1 MSENNSYQGDVE
13 LYPPAL
19 EALETTDFERLV
31 YLEELNPILLL
42 SFQKHVMK
50 TLEIL
55 LHTSNQDGQ
64 SYRLVTGFT
73 GTGKSTLFK
82 AFLEKHPP
90 IDLDLGIK
98 SRPVLYVVTPPAASG
113 HLLCAEI
120 LRQAGVWTPMV
131 RKNENL
137 LPHVVTALRAQNVK
151 ILIIDE
157 MQHAN
162 LAKAGPMTG
171 ALLDAIKYLGEVLD
185 ISIVC
190 GGTYSIST
198 MMLMED
204 PPLERRFGQP
214 LEIPL
219 LDRSRTLPGFVKGIQ
234 RALPLRKHRDL
245 CTDEMLDL
253 IANTVN
259 MTSDSVVRLLKTAA
273 NWAIETGEERITKK
287 LIKKIEWQKMPL
299 DDNESWTQRHSR
311 R

>member
-1 MSENNSYQGDVE
+1 
-13 LYPPAL
+13 
-19 EALETTDFERLV
+19 
-31 YLEELNPILLL
+31 
-42 SFQKHVMK
+42 
-50 TLEIL
+50 
-55 LHTSNQDGQ
+55 
-64 SYRLVTGFT
+64 
-73 GTGKSTLFK
+73 
-82 AFLEKHPP
+82 
-90 IDLDLGIK
+90 
-98 SRPVLYVVTPPAASG
+98 
-113 HLLCAEI
+113 
-120 LRQAGVWTPMV
+120 MV

-151 ILIIDE
+151 VLIIDE

-198 MMLMED
+198 MMLTED

-234 RALPLRKHRDL
+234 RALPLRKHKDL

-259 MTSDSVVRLLKTAA
+259 MTSDSVVRLLKSAS
-273 NWAIETGEERITKK
+273 NWAIETGEERINKK
-287 LIKKIEWQKMPL
+287 LIKKMGWQKVPL
-299 DDNESWTQRHSR
+299 DDKTSWMQRHSR
-311 R
+311 G